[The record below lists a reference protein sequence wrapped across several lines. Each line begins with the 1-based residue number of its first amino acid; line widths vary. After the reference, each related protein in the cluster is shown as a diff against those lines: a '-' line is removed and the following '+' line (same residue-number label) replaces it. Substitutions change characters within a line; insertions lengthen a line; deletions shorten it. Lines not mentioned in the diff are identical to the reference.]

1 MHRARVFILTHR
13 VVFRYQ
19 LSSVT
24 AQDRAQLC
32 ANKPYPR
39 GSVRRHHLWYIL
51 LMFNHL
57 YLRFW
62 KPEMHHLKGHC
73 SITCGVVK
81 YCVPDFRWFQNS
93 NTSYLQNLVKGSRQ
107 PTGCFVYFL
116 AEQTKL
122 RLNFWKERR
131 WSNFLKGMYPEN
143 FDTLW
148 YFQLFGWSKMVHGF
162 FTPNLDVKPL
172 PRPECLH
179 RGSSHPGGAGRTT
192 VDPETS
198 SSVTTGDSVAMGL
211 MAGRNWRP
219 KTTTI
224 PFDNII
230 TTYSNMIWLKTH
242 EMTVS

>member
-1 MHRARVFILTHR
+1 MVYTSD
-13 VVFRYQ
+13 VQ
-19 LSSVT
+19 
-24 AQDRAQLC
+24 
-32 ANKPYPR
+32 PPR
-39 GSVRRHHLWYIL
+39 LGVLEPWNASPKRPL
-51 LMFNHL
+51 LHYMRSCKIF
-57 YLRFW
+57 
-62 KPEMHHLKGHC
+62 G
-73 SITCGVVK
+73 
-81 YCVPDFRWFQNS
+81 VPDFRCFQNN

-107 PTGCFVYFL
+107 PTGGFVYFL

-122 RLNFWKERR
+122 GLNFWKERR

-172 PRPECLH
+172 PPTGMSSQGIFSP
-179 RGSSHPGGAGRTT
+179 RGTPRGAGRTT

-224 PFDNII
+224 PFDNIK

>member
-1 MHRARVFILTHR
+1 MVYTSDVQPPIFEVLETWNASPKR
-13 VVFRYQ
+13 
-19 LSSVT
+19 
-24 AQDRAQLC
+24 
-32 ANKPYPR
+32 P
-39 GSVRRHHLWYIL
+39 L
-51 LMFNHL
+51 LHYMRSCKIF
-57 YLRFW
+57 
-62 KPEMHHLKGHC
+62 
-73 SITCGVVK
+73 
-81 YCVPDFRWFQNS
+81 CVPDFRWFQNS

-107 PTGCFVYFL
+107 PIGCFVYFL